1 MCSCLVLDEGGS
13 SKDDKAPPTI
23 QGADEELSKA
33 FDKARGIAQEIS
45 TVRVECKVPNHDPET
60 YVAKLKPE
68 LVHPV
73 LLWLEGKP
81 FKDVM
86 QATELFEGSVVR
98 VVRRLEELIREL
110 ILAAKSIGHKELEG
124 KLLEGRGKLR
134 RGIIFSAS
142 LYL

>member
-1 MCSCLVLDEGGS
+1 LVLDEGGS
-13 SKDDKAPPTI
+13 GGDDKSPPAI
-23 QGADEELSKA
+23 QGANTEELGKA

-45 TVRVECKVPNHDPET
+45 TVMIECKVPNHDPES
-60 YVAKLKPE
+60 YVAKLRPE

-110 ILAAKSIGHKELEG
+110 ILAAKSN
-124 KLLEGRGKLR
+124 
-134 RGIIFSAS
+134 
-142 LYL
+142 